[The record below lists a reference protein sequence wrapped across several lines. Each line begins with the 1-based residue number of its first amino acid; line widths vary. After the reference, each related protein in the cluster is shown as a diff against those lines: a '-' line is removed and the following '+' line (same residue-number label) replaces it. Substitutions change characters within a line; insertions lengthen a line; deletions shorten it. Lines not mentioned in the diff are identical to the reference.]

1 MAALVVD
8 ICSVQTKRGGDP
20 TGPNPT
26 GRPGQAEHG
35 RRVSNQ
41 RIPSDL
47 QISWHGSEAQRL
59 RSGRDTNLERLWECA
74 GGTAMTST
82 TNWDELAASVTANF
96 LAMGH

>member
-1 MAALVVD
+1 
-8 ICSVQTKRGGDP
+8 
-20 TGPNPT
+20 
-26 GRPGQAEHG
+26 
-35 RRVSNQ
+35 
-41 RIPSDL
+41 L